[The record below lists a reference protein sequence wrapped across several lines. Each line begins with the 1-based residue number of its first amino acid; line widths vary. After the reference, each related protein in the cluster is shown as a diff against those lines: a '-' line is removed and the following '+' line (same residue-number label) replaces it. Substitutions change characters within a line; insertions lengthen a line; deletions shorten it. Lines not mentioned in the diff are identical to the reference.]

1 LTMVQT
7 RLPAGICLA
16 LALGAGSMTAQ
27 PAAWLESPA
36 PQAARPDKINGMT
49 VSTARGSAEWG
60 RDHIVP
66 TITDLR
72 TLGVN
77 WIAIHPY
84 AGIDLDGNV
93 SWRRRDGDDEGAPDW
108 LTRPIAEAHRQG
120 IKILIKPHLAHWRS
134 FSWRGEIE
142 FDSDAKWERFF
153 TSYTEWITAIARYSE
168 GADAFA
174 VGTELDRTIQHES
187 TWRGIIDAVRAEYDG
202 PLTYAANWTDYERV
216 PFWDALDAIG
226 IQAYFP
232 LLPGDAVPRGQ
243 LPPRETLE
251 AGWAQIMARVS
262 EFSARHD
269 KTVVFTELGYNNS
282 WLAASEPWDYSV
294 RGTEDAE
301 QLQRL
306 CMEVALEAIGNEPA
320 VVGAFLWKWFP
331 GDRVPRDFAMS
342 SPAMR
347 EVIGAHWAKSTSV
360 SSPRELQ

>member
-1 LTMVQT
+1 MLNSV
-7 RLPAGICLA
+7 RFVGLCSLLA
-16 LALGAGSMTAQ
+16 LSAGS
-27 PAAWLESPA
+27 AAAPGPTVT
-36 PQAARPDKINGMT
+36 PQAARDDKINGMT
-49 VSTARGSAEWG
+49 LSTARGSAEWG

-66 TITDLR
+66 AITDLR

-84 AGIDLDGNV
+84 AGIDREGNV
-93 SWRRRDGDDEGAPDW
+93 TWWRRDGKGGGAPIW
-108 LTRPIAEAHRQG
+108 LTRPIEEAHRQG
-120 IKILIKPHLAHWRS
+120 IKILVKPHLAHWRS

-142 FDSDAKWERFF
+142 FDSEEKWDRFF
-153 TSYTEWITAIARYSE
+153 STYTAWIAEMARYST

-174 VGTELDRTIQHES
+174 VGTELDRTIEKEGA
-187 TWRGIIDAVRAEYDG
+187 WRDIIEKVRAEYDG

-232 LLPGDAVPRGQ
+232 LLSGDAVPRGQ
-243 LPPRETLE
+243 VPPREMIE
-251 AGWAQIMARVS
+251 AGWAQIMARMS
-262 EFSARHD
+262 EVSARHD
-269 KTVVFTELGYNNS
+269 KTVIFTELGYNNS
-282 WLAASEPWDYSV
+282 WLAASEPWDYSI

-301 QLQRL
+301 ELQRL
-306 CMEVALEAIGNEPA
+306 CMEVALKAINNEPA

-347 EVIGAHWAKSTSV
+347 EVIGAHWAM
-360 SSPRELQ
+360 PEAR